1 MIIRSPY
8 EAVPASRS
16 STQQRHAK
24 CLHSILHECNT
35 GRVRIEWSDEFDHWF
50 AKLEQKVDA
59 GDILAEK
66 AYNYIAAAFDLLRR
80 LSEAPEFDDGTAQL
94 KPVRQ
99 SRRYQVWRTAH
110 AFDPDVAVRL
120 IVWFPPD
127 SDCSGHAV
135 RRRQEEHRRRLV
147 QQRRHPRRRCNRAVA
162 HGTGR

>member
-1 MIIRSPY
+1 
-8 EAVPASRS
+8 VPASPIDQCTR
-16 STQQRHAK
+16 RHAE

-35 GRVRIEWSDEFDHWF
+35 ERVRIERSDEF
-50 AKLEQKVDA
+50 AKLEQKADA
-59 GDILAEK
+59 GEIAAEK

-80 LSEAPEFDDGTAQL
+80 LSEAPDVDDGTAQL

-127 SDCSGHAV
+127 SETAV
-135 RRRQEEHRRRLV
+135 VTLFAGDKKNIGDVWYSSVGTRADAAIERWPMEQE
-147 QQRRHPRRRCNRAVA
+147 
-162 HGTGR
+162 GDDDG